1 MFHFKKGNFKTAS
14 SEPGALHGA
23 SLCCLIYDFQ
33 PPEASLTPKVRLQE
47 YAQHVKAPI
56 QVAVILGYFVA

>member
-33 PPEASLTPKVRLQE
+33 PLRPLLHQKSDCRSMRSMSKLRYKLQLSWG
-47 YAQHVKAPI
+47 
-56 QVAVILGYFVA
+56 IL